1 MFFSYLKNMCNIC
14 LQEIYPN
21 EKIIKLSCNHIF
33 HKDCL
38 CDWIESLNILNTN
51 NLKFTCPNCRKK
63 YILLNYIFENMK
75 ESSNLK
81 VLLIIYIFFLLFI
94 CIEMSKIENLKFS

>member
-1 MFFSYLKNMCNIC
+1 MCNIC
-14 LQEIYPN
+14 LHEIHSY
-21 EKIIKLSCNHIF
+21 EKSIKLSCNHIF
-33 HKDCL
+33 HDDCL
-38 CDWIESLNILNTN
+38 CDWIKTLNLFNSN

-63 YILLNYIFENMK
+63 YVILSDIFEGMK

-81 VLLIIYIFFLLFI
+81 ILFIMYIFVSIFI